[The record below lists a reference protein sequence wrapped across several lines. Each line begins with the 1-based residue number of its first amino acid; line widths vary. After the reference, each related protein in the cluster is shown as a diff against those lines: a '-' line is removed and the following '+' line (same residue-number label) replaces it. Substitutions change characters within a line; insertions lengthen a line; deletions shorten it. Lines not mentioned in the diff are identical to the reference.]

1 MKKNINEN
9 IKKNLKKG
17 FTLIELIIV
26 IAIIGV
32 LALIA
37 TPRYLSYVNDAHVAT
52 MKADAKTLEGQV
64 QTLYGAAR
72 AKGVDEEEALG
83 KLVEKDT
90 DKKPKDYSTEKGR
103 LVTILSNATCD
114 ACKEISDTLGG
125 NKSDDL
131 KLYKFNKEEVQ
142 KAGIKL
148 KNKPEDYYLARYGV
162 GDNIVV
168 FYKQGVKDSEGNY
181 FITSAQKKGFEVKTS
196 KDATDASKLAVS
208 DLVLATTTEK
218 K

>member
-1 MKKNINEN
+1 MKNIKKN

-72 AKGVDEEEALG
+72 AKGADEEVALG
-83 KLVEKDT
+83 KLVEKEGT
-90 DKKPKDYSTEKGR
+90 APKQTPKAAEAAVKTKLSTLLKKADC
-103 LVTILSNATCD
+103 N
-114 ACKEISDTLGG
+114 ACKELTETLGG
-125 NKSDDL
+125 NEETSL
-131 KLYKFNKEEVQ
+131 KLYKFDKEAVQ
-142 KAGIKL
+142 TAGIKL
-148 KNKPEDYYLARYGV
+148 KNKPEDYFLARYGA
-162 GDNIVV
+162 GDNLVV

-181 FITSAQKKGFEVKTS
+181 FITSAQKTGFDVK
-196 KDATDASKLAVS
+196 DASKLKVEDFTLS
-208 DLVLATTTEK
+208 K
-218 K
+218 

>member
-1 MKKNINEN
+1 MKNIKKN

-72 AKGVDEEEALG
+72 AKGVDEEVALG
-83 KLVEKDT
+83 KLVKKDG
-90 DKKPKDYSTEKGR
+90 DKKPEDNGTVKGK
-103 LVTILSNATCD
+103 LATLLDTAECEG
-114 ACKEISDTLGG
+114 CKELKQVLGQNG
-125 NKSDDL
+125 TDSLTGTPDAIFKMYQFDGPAV
-131 KLYKFNKEEVQ
+131 KE
-142 KAGIKL
+142 AGIKL
-148 KNKPEDYYLARYGV
+148 KNDPADYYLVRYGA
-162 GDNIVV
+162 GDNLVV

-181 FITSAQKKGFEVKTS
+181 FITSAQKTGFTLNAEKGNVTE
-196 KDATDASKLAVS
+196 ANLKLQ
-208 DLVLATTTEK
+208 
-218 K
+218 

>member
-1 MKKNINEN
+1 MNTDIKKN

-72 AKGVDEEEALG
+72 AKGADEEVALG
-83 KLVEKDT
+83 KLVEKTTDT
-90 DKKPKDYSTEKGR
+90 KDSTKKIPKAAEAAVKTKLSTLLKK
-103 LVTILSNATCD
+103 ADCA
-114 ACKEISDTLGG
+114 ACKELTETLGG
-125 NKSDDL
+125 NEETSL
-131 KLYKFNKEEVQ
+131 KLYKFDKEAVQ
-142 KAGIKL
+142 TAGIKL
-148 KNKPEDYYLARYGV
+148 KNKPEDYYLARYGA
-162 GDNIVV
+162 GDNLVV

-181 FITSAQKKGFEVKTS
+181 FITSAQKTGFDVK
-196 KDATDASKLAVS
+196 DASKLKVEDFTLS
-208 DLVLATTTEK
+208 K
-218 K
+218 

>member
-1 MKKNINEN
+1 MKKDIKKN

-72 AKGVDEEEALG
+72 AKGADEEVALG
-83 KLVEKDT
+83 KLVEKEGTAPAQTPKAADAAVKT
-90 DKKPKDYSTEKGR
+90 KLSGLLKKADCVACTE
-103 LVTILSNATCD
+103 L
-114 ACKEISDTLGG
+114 KETLGG
-125 NKSDDL
+125 DDEAQL
-131 KLYKFNKEEVQ
+131 KLYKFDKAAVQ
-142 KAGIKL
+142 TAGIKL
-148 KNKPEDYYLARYGV
+148 KNKPEDYYLARYGA
-162 GDNIVV
+162 GDNLVV

-181 FITSAQKKGFEVKTS
+181 FITSAQKTGFDVKDTTKLKVEDFTLS
-196 KDATDASKLAVS
+196 K
-208 DLVLATTTEK
+208 
-218 K
+218 